1 MASFDDWL
9 DAYEVVYRALPTE
22 SDHQCPNCG
31 HRTLRMVFTGPP
43 GAGYGYVS
51 FWCDTCLEG
60 IHVSRAPVPAGV
72 RALSTA
78 APVEERTSG
87 IPNYRLV
94 T

>member
-1 MASFDDWL
+1 MAAFDDWL
-9 DAYEVVYRALPTE
+9 DAYNVFYRALPATF
-22 SDHQCPNCG
+22 DPPCRNCD

-43 GAGYGYVS
+43 AAGYGYVS

-72 RALSTA
+72 A
-78 APVEERTSG
+78 ARPIDAPDEERG
-87 IPNYRLV
+87 RDIPNYRLV

>member
-1 MASFDDWL
+1 MPEL
-9 DAYEVVYRALPTE
+9 R
-22 SDHQCPNCG
+22 
-31 HRTLRMVFTGPP
+31 HRTLRMVFTTPP
-43 GAGYGYVS
+43 SAGYGYAS

-72 RALSTA
+72 TALSTA
-78 APVEERTSG
+78 APIEDRTRG